1 VSGQVGFCS
10 KCGLV
15 RNDDEYGWPVT
26 PCACFVEHHEK
37 TCQLRR
43 AIGAMITIACVEHGM
58 DSCPDCN
65 PCSCGV
71 PTDRAFVW
79 AKHVFEWELGVG
91 LMPTTRL

>member
-1 VSGQVGFCS
+1 MGDVGFCS
-10 KCGLV
+10 KCRFV

-37 TCQLRR
+37 MCQLRR
-43 AIGAMITIACVEHGM
+43 AISAMIAVACTEHGA

-65 PCSCGV
+65 PCTCGV
-71 PTDRAFVW
+71 SSDRTFVW
-79 AKHVFEWELGVG
+79 AQHAFTWEYGVG